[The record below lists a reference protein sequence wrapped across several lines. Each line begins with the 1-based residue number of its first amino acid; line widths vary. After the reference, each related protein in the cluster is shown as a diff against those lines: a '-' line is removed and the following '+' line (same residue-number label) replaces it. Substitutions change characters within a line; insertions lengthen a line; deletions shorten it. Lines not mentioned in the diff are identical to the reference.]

1 MRRASINRIRR
12 VMNKTGKF
20 SQITVGVVF
29 LIDICV
35 YVLAGL
41 ISHTIVYPIA
51 ALLLAALA
59 LFHYMRVVDETGS
72 WINLTGIFF
81 LSWIGGQA
89 LAMLR
94 LSFLQR
100 EWTRNMWLLLCVSV
114 IFFEIGSE
122 AAKRIK
128 LFRGKGSTR
137 KTADVLPATESLG
150 RATVLLAGLSI
161 LCLLIE
167 FAVLKYLPIFSP
179 KPHAYSYFHLKGLH
193 YITVSAMYVPSLAVL
208 YQFRKKEEHSG
219 KSRLDRMVLIS
230 ACAALLVPIVCVSRY
245 QLFMA
250 VFLALICYLLA
261 GNHLTKKMLICL
273 FIAAII
279 GYAVLTVLR
288 RHDIEYL
295 NSIFEPRLK
304 HMPIFITQPYMYIAN
319 NYENLNCLTRKV
331 PPYAFGARSLTPFW
345 SLTGLDKVLPS
356 SADFPTFVVKKELIT
371 LTCFYDSYY
380 DFGIPG
386 VCLLAAFMGWCGEKT
401 QRFTKNSQ
409 NPVAYF
415 LFAQVMFYYMMAFFT
430 TWTSNLAV
438 WFGLFITLMLYIYV
452 ERGMR
457 HVGKDN
463 RSGDTGL

>member
-1 MRRASINRIRR
+1 
-12 VMNKTGKF
+12 MNKRVKLN
-20 SQITVGVVF
+20 QIAIGVVF

-81 LSWIGGQA
+81 LSWIGGQV

-100 EWTRNMWLLLCVSV
+100 EWSWQMWLLLCVSV
-114 IFFEIGSE
+114 IFFALGSE
-122 AAKRIK
+122 TAKRIK
-128 LFRGKGSTR
+128 LFKGRGTDR
-137 KTADVLPATESLG
+137 KRAEMLPAAESLG

-208 YQFRKKEEHSG
+208 YQLRKKKEHSE
-219 KSRLDRMVLIS
+219 KSRLDRMVLVS

-279 GYAVLTVLR
+279 GYAVLTILR

-295 NSIFEPRLK
+295 NSIFEPRWK

-319 NYENLNCLTRKV
+319 NYENLNYLTEKV
-331 PPYAFGARSLTPFW
+331 PPYAFGARSLAPLW
-345 SLTGLDKVLPS
+345 SLTGLVKMFPS
-356 SADFPTFVVKKELIT
+356 LGEFPTYCVKEELIT

-386 VCLLAAFMGWCGEKT
+386 VCLLAVFMGWCGEKT
-401 QRFTKNSQ
+401 QRFTWNSQ

-438 WFGLFITLMLYIYV
+438 WFGLFITLVLYVYV

-457 HVGKDN
+457 HVGKDSG
-463 RSGDTGL
+463 SGDTGL